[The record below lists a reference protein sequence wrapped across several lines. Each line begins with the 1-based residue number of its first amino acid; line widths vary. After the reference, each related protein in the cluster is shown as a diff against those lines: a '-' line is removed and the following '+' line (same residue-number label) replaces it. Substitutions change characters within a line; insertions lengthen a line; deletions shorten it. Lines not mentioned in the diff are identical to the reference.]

1 MTSAELRPGIHIH
14 VVGIGGA
21 GMSAIA
27 RVLLGRGYRV
37 SGSDQ
42 QANSQT
48 ATLAAEGV
56 DVFVGHDA
64 ANLDGADLLLISSAV
79 PATNVEWVAA
89 RERGLPVLKRA
100 DLLGQ
105 LMRGTIGIAVAGTH
119 GKTTTTGMI
128 AHMLLEVGLDP
139 TVILG
144 GTLDELGGNG
154 RYGRGPHFVIE
165 ADEYDYMFLG
175 LRPEIAV
182 ITNVEHDHPDLFPTA
197 EAYRAAFR
205 QFAEGLPVDSSRL
218 IICVDD
224 PGAVE
229 LLDELTTASVATGAV
244 ATGTVATA
252 GIDVITYGLGS
263 LPRSETPTV
272 RALDPRPNRLGGH
285 DFIVE
290 ADGQTIGLARL
301 RVPGL
306 HNVRNGLAAIIVG
319 LGLQLDFAAI
329 CRALAGF
336 GGVQRRFQLIGEVS
350 RGDSGGDVTIIDDYA
365 HHPTEIRATLAA
377 ARQRYPGRRLW
388 AVWQPHTFSR
398 TRLLADEFAGS
409 FDSADRV
416 IALDIYGSREAD
428 DSLAPRERDADQNS
442 LAPRE
447 RVGERVTD
455 QNPLA
460 PRERVGERVID
471 QNPLAPRERVGERD
485 TEQNSLAPRERV
497 GERDTAPPR
506 PITTADVV
514 GRMSHPQAI
523 YIPDR
528 RAATA
533 YLLERVSPGDVILT
547 LGAGDGNMVGRWLLE
562 ELQRQRGVTKPGLP
576 GQPSL

>member
-1 MTSAELRPGIHIH
+1 MTSMELKPGMIAPGVHIH

-48 ATLAAEGV
+48 AALAAEGV
-56 DVFVGHDA
+56 GVFVGHDA
-64 ANLDGADLLLISSAV
+64 ANIDGADLLLVSSAV
-79 PATNVEWVAA
+79 PAMNVEWLAA

-105 LMRGTIGIAVAGTH
+105 LMRGSIGIAVAGTH

-128 AHMLLEVGLDP
+128 AHLLLEVGLDP

-144 GTLDELGGNG
+144 GTLDEMGGNG
-154 RYGRGPHFVIE
+154 RYGTGPHFVIE

-205 QFAEGLPVDSSRL
+205 QFTEQLPNTGRL
-218 IICVDD
+218 IICADD

-229 LLDELTTASVATGAV
+229 LLDELSTAALATAAV
-244 ATGTVATA
+244 ANA

-272 RALDPRPNRLGGH
+272 RALDPRPNRIGGH

-290 ADGQTIGLARL
+290 VDGQTIGLARL

-336 GGVQRRFQLIGEVS
+336 GGVQRRFQLIGEVG

-416 IALDIYGSREAD
+416 IALDIYRSREAND
-428 DSLAPRERDADQNS
+428 PA
-442 LAPRE
+442 
-447 RVGERVTD
+447 
-455 QNPLA
+455 
-460 PRERVGERVID
+460 
-471 QNPLAPRERVGERD
+471 
-485 TEQNSLAPRERV
+485 
-497 GERDTAPPR
+497 
-506 PITTADVV
+506 ITTADIVS
-514 GRMSHPQAI
+514 RMSHPQAI

-562 ELQRQRGVTKPGLP
+562 ELQQQRGVTRPGRP
-576 GQPSL
+576 GQPAL